1 MASSSEF
8 PAAGPA
14 GNPPVALS
22 HHTPGNQS
30 FTLLHDK
37 NMLAPASASSWCPTM
52 DLLALATTDG
62 QLSLSRLEWNK
73 QGGERENK
81 LWSTNP
87 DAPVTSLGWR
97 PDGKVL
103 VSGHADGTVVLH
115 HVEDG
120 ETLHVSKPHAR
131 AVTSLHWQIAPAS
144 DAARSAFAHQ
154 SAAARFTL
162 PPRRSGAEKGGGAA
176 AAAGGAKT
184 RGANA
189 FRSALV
195 DHFDPP
201 DRLTVL
207 VSGDARG
214 TIALAAFGV
223 VPLGSADLTTARGAG
238 IRENLRLARR
248 NARDREGRVAVAD
261 VAAEDDAKGKN
272 ASASHGVVVQHAT
285 ASPDLSRVLVGF
297 GITAPSRTNVGDDE
311 SATTSVASRNEI
323 VASYVAVAR
332 VPLLAARSRE
342 LRDIAAHAAAL
353 AAANDAVRERVAAAA
368 AAWRRARGGFAQ
380 AASLLARRAREEH
393 EAHASARR
401 LEARAN
407 PRDASS
413 AASSEPLGMVSL
425 EDRFMA
431 LLAVG
436 DVDLVLERFL
446 SHEFDAAAARRVA
459 KQIDAAATET
469 HRTLLRDVGPAA
481 ETASVR
487 VAELRA
493 YARWRERTASVGL
506 DETAMDAAVVA
517 AERVALAAAA
527 AARVATETATGFRA
541 FFALVLRAQRVLAG
555 KSPDGDEANAI
566 PTADPALC
574 RAFLERGLEA
584 DALGAQLE
592 SLEGDGNETA
602 GAEDEDED
610 EKKAP
615 RDGEKENRNGTV
627 GDGHAEARAGYA
639 ASRASFLASV
649 RGAAA
654 AAGFVRADEEK
665 HLPPLWR
672 AAAAFRGACASALEG
687 PATAVSASFAWR
699 RAFPVVAAGA
709 DAGGKAKAPRA
720 THGGFADWSAWD
732 APKEAEE
739 ATRDEGFEGFEDGS
753 VSSSSAFETVVF
765 HAGAASA
772 AGKHSVGLLALRDG
786 VPEKALAMELP
797 EGQEIVDAA
806 AYTKGRVL
814 ALCQPAGGANADPS
828 RGLGPASVVML
839 DPRSAA
845 REKKSA
851 FPAGAFGLAALAR
864 RDDGDD
870 FFDAAA
876 LEGEDAAALEH
887 ASAPPGCAP
896 ASSVA
901 SVSFGGGHGVV
912 DMADEDAAP
921 PRRRALPGLEATA
934 PLAVGPSKGLA
945 AVLVGSRRIALLD
958 LEEDECD
965 EDDSDE
971 DEEEH
976 E

>member
-1 MASSSEF
+1 MASSSKGAF

-14 GNPPVALS
+14 GNPPGAALS
-22 HHTPGNQS
+22 HHTQQTKQS

-131 AVTSLHWQIAPAS
+131 AVTSLHWQTAPAS

-162 PPRRSGAEKGGGAA
+162 PPRRSGAEKGAAAA
-176 AAAGGAKT
+176 AAAGAKT
-184 RGANA
+184 SG
-189 FRSALV
+189 FSHKSSALV

-214 TIALAAFGV
+214 TIALSAFGV
-223 VPLGSADLTTARGAG
+223 VPLGSADLTKTVARGVG
-238 IRENLRLARR
+238 VKEKSR
-248 NARDREGRVAVAD
+248 
-261 VAAEDDAKGKN
+261 
-272 ASASHGVVVQHAT
+272 GVVVQHAT

-297 GITAPSRTNVGDDE
+297 GVTERFRENGGDDDDIKK
-311 SATTSVASRNEI
+311 I
-323 VASYVAVAR
+323 VASYVAVTR

-368 AAWRRARGGFAQ
+368 AVWSRARGAFTK

-393 EAHASARR
+393 EAHAAARR
-401 LEARAN
+401 LEEQSGN
-407 PRDASS
+407 ASVHVG
-413 AASSEPLGMVSL
+413 LVSL

-459 KQIDAAATET
+459 KHIDAAATEV

-493 YARWRERTASVGL
+493 LARWRERTASAGL
-506 DETAMDAAVVA
+506 DETALDAAVA
-517 AERVALAAAA
+517 SAERVALAAAA
-527 AARVATETATGFRA
+527 AARVATETAAGFRA
-541 FFALVLRAQRVLAG
+541 FFALVFRAQRALAG

-566 PTADPALC
+566 PNADPALC

-592 SLEGDGNETA
+592 AASDGEA
-602 GAEDEDED
+602 GLGKDESTKENVTSDLR
-610 EKKAP
+610 A
-615 RDGEKENRNGTV
+615 RDGDA
-627 GDGHAEARAGYA
+627 GDERAGYA
-639 ASRASFLASV
+639 ASHASFMASV

-654 AAGFVRADEEK
+654 AAGFAHADDEEK

-672 AAAAFRGACASALEG
+672 AAAAFRGACVAALEG
-687 PATAVSASFAWR
+687 PASAVSASFAWR
-699 RAFPVVAAGA
+699 RAFAVVAAGA
-709 DAGGKAKAPRA
+709 DAGGAAKAPRA

-732 APKEAEE
+732 AKEGEE
-739 ATRDEGFEGFEDGS
+739 TRHDEDEAFRDDGS
-753 VSSSSAFETVVF
+753 FSSAFETVVF

-772 AGKHSVGLLALRDG
+772 DGRHSVGLLALRDG

-806 AYTKGRVL
+806 AYTNGRVL
-814 ALCQPAGGANADPS
+814 ALCQPAGGAEADPS

-839 DPRSAA
+839 DPREATRGDESSSAG
-845 REKKSA
+845 
-851 FPAGAFGLAALAR
+851 GAFGFVALAT
-864 RDDGDD
+864 RDDDADD
-870 FFDAAA
+870 DDDAT
-876 LEGEDAAALEH
+876 LEP

-896 ASSVA
+896 SSSVA
-901 SVSFGGGHGVV
+901 SVSFGGSASGPEPPRDDVV
-912 DMADEDAAP
+912 DMAEEELLSR
-921 PRRRALPGLEATA
+921 PRRRTLPGLQATA

-945 AVLVGSRRIALLD
+945 AVLVGSRRITLLD

-971 DEEEH
+971 DEEDDE
-976 E
+976 

>member
-1 MASSSEF
+1 M
-8 PAAGPA
+8 
-14 GNPPVALS
+14 ALS
-22 HHTPGNQS
+22 HHTPGKQS

-184 RGANA
+184 RGSNA

-238 IRENLRLARR
+238 IRENLLARR

-506 DETAMDAAVVA
+506 DETAMDAAVVS

-566 PTADPALC
+566 PAVDPALC

-592 SLEGDGNETA
+592 SLEGDGNETG
-602 GAEDEDED
+602 GAEDEDEDED

-649 RGAAA
+649 RGAVA

-699 RAFPVVAAGA
+699 RAFAVVAAGA

-732 APKEAEE
+732 APKNKQEE
-739 ATRDEGFEGFEDGS
+739 PTRDEEEGFEDGS
-753 VSSSSAFETVVF
+753 VSSAFETVVF

-845 REKKSA
+845 RESA

-870 FFDAAA
+870 DAAA
-876 LEGEDAAALEH
+876 LEGATLEH

-901 SVSFGGGHGVV
+901 SVSFGTGASDGVV

>member
-1 MASSSEF
+1 M
-8 PAAGPA
+8 
-14 GNPPVALS
+14 
-22 HHTPGNQS
+22 
-30 FTLLHDK
+30 
-37 NMLAPASASSWCPTM
+37 
-52 DLLALATTDG
+52 
-62 QLSLSRLEWNK
+62 
-73 QGGERENK
+73 
-81 LWSTNP
+81 
-87 DAPVTSLGWR
+87 
-97 PDGKVL
+97 
-103 VSGHADGTVVLH
+103 
-115 HVEDG
+115 
-120 ETLHVSKPHAR
+120 
-131 AVTSLHWQIAPAS
+131 
-144 DAARSAFAHQ
+144 
-154 SAAARFTL
+154 
-162 PPRRSGAEKGGGAA
+162 
-176 AAAGGAKT
+176 
-184 RGANA
+184 
-189 FRSALV
+189 
-195 DHFDPP
+195 
-201 DRLTVL
+201 
-207 VSGDARG
+207 
-214 TIALAAFGV
+214 
-223 VPLGSADLTTARGAG
+223 
-238 IRENLRLARR
+238 
-248 NARDREGRVAVAD
+248 
-261 VAAEDDAKGKN
+261 
-272 ASASHGVVVQHAT
+272 
-285 ASPDLSRVLVGF
+285 
-297 GITAPSRTNVGDDE
+297 
-311 SATTSVASRNEI
+311 
-323 VASYVAVAR
+323 
-332 VPLLAARSRE
+332 
-342 LRDIAAHAAAL
+342 
-353 AAANDAVRERVAAAA
+353 
-368 AAWRRARGGFAQ
+368 
-380 AASLLARRAREEH
+380 
-393 EAHASARR
+393 
-401 LEARAN
+401 
-407 PRDASS
+407 
-413 AASSEPLGMVSL
+413 
-425 EDRFMA
+425 
-431 LLAVG
+431 
-436 DVDLVLERFL
+436 
-446 SHEFDAAAARRVA
+446 
-459 KQIDAAATET
+459 
-469 HRTLLRDVGPAA
+469 
-481 ETASVR
+481 
-487 VAELRA
+487 
-493 YARWRERTASVGL
+493 
-506 DETAMDAAVVA
+506 
-517 AERVALAAAA
+517 
-527 AARVATETATGFRA
+527 
-541 FFALVLRAQRVLAG
+541 AG

-566 PTADPALC
+566 PAVDPALC

-592 SLEGDGNETA
+592 SLEGDGNETG
-602 GAEDEDED
+602 GAEDEDEDED

-649 RGAAA
+649 RGAVA

-699 RAFPVVAAGA
+699 RAFAVVAAGA

-732 APKEAEE
+732 APKNKQEE
-739 ATRDEGFEGFEDGS
+739 PTRDEEEGFEDGS
-753 VSSSSAFETVVF
+753 VSSAFETVVF

-828 RGLGPASVVML
+828 RGLGPASVVVL

-845 REKKSA
+845 RESA

-870 FFDAAA
+870 DAAA
-876 LEGEDAAALEH
+876 LEGATLEH

-901 SVSFGGGHGVV
+901 SVSFGTGASDGVV

>member
-1 MASSSEF
+1 
-8 PAAGPA
+8 
-14 GNPPVALS
+14 
-22 HHTPGNQS
+22 
-30 FTLLHDK
+30 
-37 NMLAPASASSWCPTM
+37 M

-162 PPRRSGAEKGGGAA
+162 PPRRSKGGGGEAR
-176 AAAGGAKT
+176 AGSSSGSPSC
-184 RGANA
+184 A
-189 FRSALV
+189 FRKSALV

-207 VSGDARG
+207 VSGDASG
-214 TIALAAFGV
+214 VVSLSAFGV
-223 VPLGSADLTTARGAG
+223 VPLGSADLTVARGAG
-238 IRENLRLARR
+238 IREDLLARG
-248 NARDREGRVAVAD
+248 ARGKDGASDGARKDPPSRV
-261 VAAEDDAKGKN
+261 
-272 ASASHGVVVQHAT
+272 GVVVQHAT

-297 GITAPSRTNVGDDE
+297 GVTERDD
-311 SATTSVASRNEI
+311 ASSLSSQKKENRGERI
-323 VASYVAVAR
+323 VASYVAAAR

-353 AAANDAVRERVAAAA
+353 AAANDAVREGVAAAA
-368 AAWRRARGGFAQ
+368 AAWHRARRGFSQ
-380 AASLLARRAREEH
+380 AVSLLARRAREEH
-393 EAHASARR
+393 EAHAATRR
-401 LEARAN
+401 LEARENAAN
-407 PRDASS
+407 ASS
-413 AASSEPLGMVSL
+413 AEGSSAEGGWVSL
-425 EDRFMA
+425 EDRFAA

-459 KQIDAAATET
+459 KQIDAAATEA

-481 ETASVR
+481 ETAGAR

-493 YARWRERTASVGL
+493 YARWRERAAGAGL
-506 DETAMDAAVVA
+506 NERALDAAVA
-517 AERVALAAAA
+517 SAERVALAAAA
-527 AARVATETATGFRA
+527 AARAATETASQFRA
-541 FFALVLRAQRVLAG
+541 FFALVLRAQRALAG
-555 KSPDGDEANAI
+555 KNPDGDETRAI
-566 PTADPALC
+566 PRADPALC
-574 RAFLERGLEA
+574 RAFLARGFEA

-592 SLEGDGNETA
+592 AAAGDGAAAAADDVTK
-602 GAEDEDED
+602 EDEDVYISD
-610 EKKAP
+610 
-615 RDGEKENRNGTV
+615 KENRTRAARRTHPENRTLDADG
-627 GDGHAEARAGYA
+627 GHADDERAGYA
-639 ASRASFLASV
+639 TSRASFLASV

-654 AAGFVRADEEK
+654 AAGFARAGEEEK

-687 PATAVSASFAWR
+687 PAAAVSASFAWR
-699 RAFPVVAAGA
+699 RAFAVVAAGA
-709 DAGGKAKAPRA
+709 DAGGAAMAPRA
-720 THGGFADWSAWD
+720 THGGFADWSVLD
-732 APKEAEE
+732 A
-739 ATRDEGFEGFEDGS
+739 REGEDDDGERSEDGERRA
-753 VSSSSAFETVVF
+753 SSAFETVVF
-765 HAGAASA
+765 HAGAASV
-772 AGKHSVGLLALRDG
+772 AGRHSVGLLALRDG
-786 VPEKALAMELP
+786 VPEKALAIELP

-814 ALCQPAGGANADPS
+814 ALCQPAGGARADPS
-828 RGLGPASVVML
+828 RGLGAASVVML
-839 DPRSAA
+839 DPREATRGGASAA
-845 REKKSA
+845 
-851 FPAGAFGLAALAR
+851 AGAFGFVALAR
-864 RDDGDD
+864 RDDRDD
-870 FFDAAA
+870 DVDAREGAT
-876 LEGEDAAALEH
+876 LEP

-901 SVSFGGGHGVV
+901 SAAFGGSASGTERDDDAMDATH
-912 DMADEDAAP
+912 EDAAP
-921 PRRRALPGLEATA
+921 PRRRMLPGLEATA

-965 EDDSDE
+965 EDDGDD
-971 DEEEH
+971 DEEDDE
-976 E
+976 

>member
-22 HHTPGNQS
+22 HHTPGKQS

-162 PPRRSGAEKGGGAA
+162 PPRRSGAEKGGAAA

-238 IRENLRLARR
+238 IRENLLARS
-248 NARDREGRVAVAD
+248 D
-261 VAAEDDAKGKN
+261 AAEDDAKGKN
-272 ASASHGVVVQHAT
+272 ASKRARGVVVQHAT

-311 SATTSVASRNEI
+311 SATTSETKSRNEI
-323 VASYVAVAR
+323 VASYVATAR

-368 AAWRRARGGFAQ
+368 VAWRRARGGFAQ
-380 AASLLARRAREEH
+380 AVSLLARRAREEH

-493 YARWRERTASVGL
+493 YARWRERTANVGL
-506 DETAMDAAVVA
+506 DETAMDAAVVS

-566 PTADPALC
+566 PAADPALC

-592 SLEGDGNETA
+592 SLEGDGNETG

-610 EKKAP
+610 FSLKKKAP
-615 RDGEKENRNGTV
+615 RHSEKENRNETV

-687 PATAVSASFAWR
+687 PATAIAASFAWR
-699 RAFPVVAAGA
+699 RAFAVVAAGA
-709 DAGGKAKAPRA
+709 DAGGKAKAPQA

-732 APKEAEE
+732 VKEQEE
-739 ATRDEGFEGFEDGS
+739 VTRDEEEA
-753 VSSSSAFETVVF
+753 VESSAFETVVF

-772 AGKHSVGLLALRDG
+772 AGRHSVGLLALRDG

-845 REKKSA
+845 REGA
-851 FPAGAFGLAALAR
+851 FPAGAFGLVALAR
-864 RDDGDD
+864 KDDGDD
-870 FFDAAA
+870 DADA
-876 LEGEDAAALEH
+876 LEGATLEH
-887 ASAPPGCAP
+887 ASGPPGCAP

-901 SVSFGGGHGVV
+901 SVSFGTGSSDGVV

-965 EDDSDE
+965 EDDSDDE

>member
-1 MASSSEF
+1 M
-8 PAAGPA
+8 
-14 GNPPVALS
+14 ALS
-22 HHTPGNQS
+22 HHTPGKQS

-144 DAARSAFAHQ
+144 DAARSSFAHQ

-184 RGANA
+184 RGSNA

-238 IRENLRLARR
+238 IRENLLARS
-248 NARDREGRVAVAD
+248 D
-261 VAAEDDAKGKN
+261 AAENDAKGKN
-272 ASASHGVVVQHAT
+272 ASKRARGVVVQHAT

-311 SATTSVASRNEI
+311 SATTSETKSSRNEI

-380 AASLLARRAREEH
+380 AVSLLARRAREEH

-506 DETAMDAAVVA
+506 DETAMDAAVVS

-566 PTADPALC
+566 PAVDPALC

-592 SLEGDGNETA
+592 SLGGDGNETG

-699 RAFPVVAAGA
+699 RAFAVVAAGA

-732 APKEAEE
+732 APVKNKQEQED
-739 ATRDEGFEGFEDGS
+739 ATRDEGFEGFEDGLNS
-753 VSSSSAFETVVF
+753 VSSAFETVVF

-845 REKKSA
+845 RESA
-851 FPAGAFGLAALAR
+851 FPAGKSAFGLAALAR

-870 FFDAAA
+870 DAAA
-876 LEGEDAAALEH
+876 LEGATLEH

-901 SVSFGGGHGVV
+901 SVSFGTGSSDGVV

-934 PLAVGPSKGLA
+934 PLAVGRSKGLA

-965 EDDSDE
+965 EDDSDDE

>member
-1 MASSSEF
+1 
-8 PAAGPA
+8 
-14 GNPPVALS
+14 
-22 HHTPGNQS
+22 
-30 FTLLHDK
+30 
-37 NMLAPASASSWCPTM
+37 MLAPASASSWCPTM

-162 PPRRSGAEKGGGAA
+162 PPRRSKGGGGEAR
-176 AAAGGAKT
+176 AGSSSGSPSC
-184 RGANA
+184 A
-189 FRSALV
+189 FRKSALV

-207 VSGDARG
+207 VSGDASG
-214 TIALAAFGV
+214 VVSLSAFGV
-223 VPLGSADLTTARGAG
+223 VPLGSADLTVARGAG
-238 IRENLRLARR
+238 IREDLLARG
-248 NARDREGRVAVAD
+248 ARGKDGASDGARKDPPSRV
-261 VAAEDDAKGKN
+261 
-272 ASASHGVVVQHAT
+272 GVVVQHAT

-297 GITAPSRTNVGDDE
+297 GVTERDD
-311 SATTSVASRNEI
+311 ASSLSSQKKENRGERI
-323 VASYVAVAR
+323 VASYVAAAR

-353 AAANDAVRERVAAAA
+353 AAANDAVREGVAAAA
-368 AAWRRARGGFAQ
+368 AAWRRARRGFSQ
-380 AASLLARRAREEH
+380 AVSLLARRAREEH
-393 EAHASARR
+393 EAHAATRR
-401 LEARAN
+401 LEARENAAN
-407 PRDASS
+407 ASS
-413 AASSEPLGMVSL
+413 AEGSSAEGGWVSL
-425 EDRFMA
+425 EDRFAA

-459 KQIDAAATET
+459 KQIDAAATEA

-481 ETASVR
+481 ETAGAR

-493 YARWRERTASVGL
+493 YARWRERAAGAGL
-506 DETAMDAAVVA
+506 NERALDAAVA
-517 AERVALAAAA
+517 SAERVALAAAA
-527 AARVATETATGFRA
+527 AARAATETASQFRA
-541 FFALVLRAQRVLAG
+541 FFALVLRAQRALAG
-555 KSPDGDEANAI
+555 KNPDGDETRAI
-566 PTADPALC
+566 PRADPALC
-574 RAFLERGLEA
+574 RAFLARGFEA

-592 SLEGDGNETA
+592 AAADDGTK
-602 GAEDEDED
+602 EDEDVYISD
-610 EKKAP
+610 
-615 RDGEKENRNGTV
+615 KENRTRAARRTHPENRTPDADG
-627 GDGHAEARAGYA
+627 GHADDERAGYA
-639 ASRASFLASV
+639 SSRASFLASV

-654 AAGFVRADEEK
+654 AAGFARADEEEK

-687 PATAVSASFAWR
+687 PAAAVSASFAWR
-699 RAFPVVAAGA
+699 RAFAVVAAGA
-709 DAGGKAKAPRA
+709 DAGGAAMAPRA
-720 THGGFADWSAWD
+720 THGGFADWSVLD
-732 APKEAEE
+732 A
-739 ATRDEGFEGFEDGS
+739 REGEDDDGERSEDGERRA
-753 VSSSSAFETVVF
+753 SSAFETVVF
-765 HAGAASA
+765 HAGAASV
-772 AGKHSVGLLALRDG
+772 AGRHSVGLLALRDG
-786 VPEKALAMELP
+786 VPEKALAIELP

-814 ALCQPAGGANADPS
+814 ALCQPAGGARADPS
-828 RGLGPASVVML
+828 RGLGAASVVML
-839 DPRSAA
+839 DPREATRGGASAA
-845 REKKSA
+845 
-851 FPAGAFGLAALAR
+851 AGAFGFVALAR
-864 RDDGDD
+864 RDDRDD
-870 FFDAAA
+870 DVDAREGAT
-876 LEGEDAAALEH
+876 LEP

-896 ASSVA
+896 ASSIA
-901 SVSFGGGHGVV
+901 SAAFGGSASGTERDDDAMDATHGDV
-912 DMADEDAAP
+912 AP
-921 PRRRALPGLEATA
+921 PRRRMLPGLEATA

-965 EDDSDE
+965 EDDGDD
-971 DEEEH
+971 DEEDDE
-976 E
+976 

>member
-1 MASSSEF
+1 
-8 PAAGPA
+8 
-14 GNPPVALS
+14 
-22 HHTPGNQS
+22 
-30 FTLLHDK
+30 
-37 NMLAPASASSWCPTM
+37 
-52 DLLALATTDG
+52 
-62 QLSLSRLEWNK
+62 
-73 QGGERENK
+73 
-81 LWSTNP
+81 
-87 DAPVTSLGWR
+87 
-97 PDGKVL
+97 
-103 VSGHADGTVVLH
+103 
-115 HVEDG
+115 
-120 ETLHVSKPHAR
+120 
-131 AVTSLHWQIAPAS
+131 
-144 DAARSAFAHQ
+144 
-154 SAAARFTL
+154 
-162 PPRRSGAEKGGGAA
+162 
-176 AAAGGAKT
+176 
-184 RGANA
+184 
-189 FRSALV
+189 
-195 DHFDPP
+195 
-201 DRLTVL
+201 
-207 VSGDARG
+207 
-214 TIALAAFGV
+214 
-223 VPLGSADLTTARGAG
+223 
-238 IRENLRLARR
+238 
-248 NARDREGRVAVAD
+248 
-261 VAAEDDAKGKN
+261 
-272 ASASHGVVVQHAT
+272 
-285 ASPDLSRVLVGF
+285 
-297 GITAPSRTNVGDDE
+297 
-311 SATTSVASRNEI
+311 
-323 VASYVAVAR
+323 
-332 VPLLAARSRE
+332 
-342 LRDIAAHAAAL
+342 
-353 AAANDAVRERVAAAA
+353 
-368 AAWRRARGGFAQ
+368 
-380 AASLLARRAREEH
+380 
-393 EAHASARR
+393 
-401 LEARAN
+401 
-407 PRDASS
+407 
-413 AASSEPLGMVSL
+413 
-425 EDRFMA
+425 MA

-493 YARWRERTASVGL
+493 YARWRERTANVGL
-506 DETAMDAAVVA
+506 DEAAMDAAVVS

-566 PTADPALC
+566 PAADPALC

-592 SLEGDGNETA
+592 SLGGDGNETG

-615 RDGEKENRNGTV
+615 RDGEKENRNETV

-687 PATAVSASFAWR
+687 PATAIAASFAWR
-699 RAFPVVAAGA
+699 RAFAVVAAGA

-732 APKEAEE
+732 AKEAED
-739 ATRDEGFEGFEDGS
+739 ATRDEEEGFEDGS
-753 VSSSSAFETVVF
+753 VSSFAFETVVF

-772 AGKHSVGLLALRDG
+772 AGRHSVGLLALRDG

-814 ALCQPAGGANADPS
+814 ALCQPAGGARADPS
-828 RGLGPASVVML
+828 RGLGAASVVML
-839 DPRSAA
+839 DPREATRGGASAA
-845 REKKSA
+845 
-851 FPAGAFGLAALAR
+851 AGAFGFVALAR
-864 RDDGDD
+864 RDDRDD
-870 FFDAAA
+870 DVDAREGAT
-876 LEGEDAAALEH
+876 LEP

-901 SVSFGGGHGVV
+901 SAAFGGSASGTERDDDAMDATH
-912 DMADEDAAP
+912 EDAAP
-921 PRRRALPGLEATA
+921 PRRRMLPGLEATA

-965 EDDSDE
+965 EDDGDD
-971 DEEEH
+971 DEEDDE
-976 E
+976 

>member
-1 MASSSEF
+1 
-8 PAAGPA
+8 
-14 GNPPVALS
+14 
-22 HHTPGNQS
+22 
-30 FTLLHDK
+30 
-37 NMLAPASASSWCPTM
+37 MLAPASASSWCPTM

-162 PPRRSGAEKGGGAA
+162 PPRRSKGGGGEAR
-176 AAAGGAKT
+176 AGSSSGSPSC
-184 RGANA
+184 A
-189 FRSALV
+189 FRKSALV

-207 VSGDARG
+207 VSGDASG
-214 TIALAAFGV
+214 VVSLSAFGV
-223 VPLGSADLTTARGAG
+223 VPLGSADLTVARGAG
-238 IRENLRLARR
+238 IREDLLARG
-248 NARDREGRVAVAD
+248 ARGKDGASDGARKDPPSRV
-261 VAAEDDAKGKN
+261 
-272 ASASHGVVVQHAT
+272 GVVVQHAT

-297 GITAPSRTNVGDDE
+297 GVTERDD
-311 SATTSVASRNEI
+311 ASSLSSQKKENRGERI
-323 VASYVAVAR
+323 VASYVAAAR

-353 AAANDAVRERVAAAA
+353 AAANDAVREGVAAAA
-368 AAWRRARGGFAQ
+368 AAWHRARRGFSQ
-380 AASLLARRAREEH
+380 AVSLLARRAREEH
-393 EAHASARR
+393 EAHAATRR
-401 LEARAN
+401 LEARENAAN
-407 PRDASS
+407 ASS
-413 AASSEPLGMVSL
+413 AEGSSAEGGWVSL
-425 EDRFMA
+425 EDRFAA

-459 KQIDAAATET
+459 KQIDAAATEA

-481 ETASVR
+481 ETAGAR

-493 YARWRERTASVGL
+493 YARWRERAAGAGL
-506 DETAMDAAVVA
+506 NERALDAAVA
-517 AERVALAAAA
+517 SAERVALAAAA
-527 AARVATETATGFRA
+527 AARAATETASQFRA
-541 FFALVLRAQRVLAG
+541 FFALVLRAQRALAG
-555 KSPDGDEANAI
+555 KNPDGDETRAI
-566 PTADPALC
+566 PRADPALC
-574 RAFLERGLEA
+574 RAFLARGFEA

-592 SLEGDGNETA
+592 AAADDGTK
-602 GAEDEDED
+602 EDEDVYISD
-610 EKKAP
+610 
-615 RDGEKENRNGTV
+615 KENRTRAARRTHPENRTPDADG
-627 GDGHAEARAGYA
+627 GHADDERAGYA
-639 ASRASFLASV
+639 SSRASFLASV

-654 AAGFVRADEEK
+654 AAGFARADEEEK

-687 PATAVSASFAWR
+687 PAAAVSASFAWR
-699 RAFPVVAAGA
+699 RAFAVVAAGA
-709 DAGGKAKAPRA
+709 DAGGAAMAPRA
-720 THGGFADWSAWD
+720 THGGFADWSVLD
-732 APKEAEE
+732 AQ
-739 ATRDEGFEGFEDGS
+739 EGEDDDGERSEDGERRA
-753 VSSSSAFETVVF
+753 SSAFETVVF

-772 AGKHSVGLLALRDG
+772 AGRHSVGLLALRDG
-786 VPEKALAMELP
+786 VPEKALAIELP

-814 ALCQPAGGANADPS
+814 ALCQPAGGARADPS
-828 RGLGPASVVML
+828 RGLGAASVVML
-839 DPRSAA
+839 DPREATRGGASAA
-845 REKKSA
+845 
-851 FPAGAFGLAALAR
+851 AGAFGFVALAR
-864 RDDGDD
+864 RDDRDD
-870 FFDAAA
+870 DVDAREGAT
-876 LEGEDAAALEH
+876 LEP

-896 ASSVA
+896 ASSIA
-901 SVSFGGGHGVV
+901 SAAFGGSASGTERDDDAMDATHGDV
-912 DMADEDAAP
+912 AP
-921 PRRRALPGLEATA
+921 PRRRMLPGLEATA

-965 EDDSDE
+965 EDDGDD
-971 DEEEH
+971 DEEDDE
-976 E
+976 

>member
-1 MASSSEF
+1 MASSSKGAF

-14 GNPPVALS
+14 GNPPGAALS
-22 HHTPGNQS
+22 HHTQQTKQS

-131 AVTSLHWQIAPAS
+131 AVTSLHWQTAPAS

-162 PPRRSGAEKGGGAA
+162 PPRRSGAEKGAAAA
-176 AAAGGAKT
+176 AAAGAKT
-184 RGANA
+184 SG
-189 FRSALV
+189 FSHKSSALV

-214 TIALAAFGV
+214 TIALSAFGV
-223 VPLGSADLTTARGAG
+223 VPLGSADLIKTVARGVG
-238 IRENLRLARR
+238 VNEKSR
-248 NARDREGRVAVAD
+248 
-261 VAAEDDAKGKN
+261 
-272 ASASHGVVVQHAT
+272 GVVVQHAT

-297 GITAPSRTNVGDDE
+297 GVTERFRENGGDDDDIKK
-311 SATTSVASRNEI
+311 I
-323 VASYVAVAR
+323 VASYVAVTR

-368 AAWRRARGGFAQ
+368 AVWSRARGAFTK

-393 EAHASARR
+393 EAHAAARR
-401 LEARAN
+401 LEEQSGN
-407 PRDASS
+407 ASVHVG
-413 AASSEPLGMVSL
+413 LVSL

-459 KQIDAAATET
+459 KHIDAAATEV

-493 YARWRERTASVGL
+493 LARWRERTASAGL
-506 DETAMDAAVVA
+506 DETALDAAVA
-517 AERVALAAAA
+517 SAERVALAAAA
-527 AARVATETATGFRA
+527 AARVATETAAGFRA
-541 FFALVLRAQRVLAG
+541 FFALVFRAQRALAG

-566 PTADPALC
+566 PNADPALC

-592 SLEGDGNETA
+592 AASDGEA
-602 GAEDEDED
+602 GLGKDESTKENVTSDLR
-610 EKKAP
+610 A
-615 RDGEKENRNGTV
+615 RDGDA
-627 GDGHAEARAGYA
+627 GDERAGYA
-639 ASRASFLASV
+639 ASRASFMASV

-654 AAGFVRADEEK
+654 AAGFAHADDEEK

-672 AAAAFRGACASALEG
+672 AAAAFRGACVAALEG
-687 PATAVSASFAWR
+687 PASAVSASFAWR
-699 RAFPVVAAGA
+699 RAFAVVAAGA
-709 DAGGKAKAPRA
+709 DAGGAAKAPRA

-732 APKEAEE
+732 AKEGEE
-739 ATRDEGFEGFEDGS
+739 TRHDEDEAFRDDGS
-753 VSSSSAFETVVF
+753 FSSAFETVVF

-772 AGKHSVGLLALRDG
+772 DGRHSVGLLALRDG

-806 AYTKGRVL
+806 AYTNGRVL
-814 ALCQPAGGANADPS
+814 ALCQPAGGADADPS

-839 DPRSAA
+839 DPREATRGDES
-845 REKKSA
+845 SS
-851 FPAGAFGLAALAR
+851 AGAFGFVALAT
-864 RDDGDD
+864 RDDDD
-870 FFDAAA
+870 DDDDDAT
-876 LEGEDAAALEH
+876 LEP

-896 ASSVA
+896 SSSVA
-901 SVSFGGGHGVV
+901 SVSFGGSASGPEPPRDDVV
-912 DMADEDAAP
+912 DMAEEELLSR
-921 PRRRALPGLEATA
+921 PRRRTLPGLQATA

-945 AVLVGSRRIALLD
+945 AVLVGSRRITLLD

-971 DEEEH
+971 DEEDDE
-976 E
+976 

>member
-1 MASSSEF
+1 MASSSKGAF
-8 PAAGPA
+8 PAAGQA
-14 GNPPVALS
+14 GNPPGAALS
-22 HHTPGNQS
+22 HHTQQTKQS

-131 AVTSLHWQIAPAS
+131 AVTSLHWQTAPAS

-162 PPRRSGAEKGGGAA
+162 PPRRSGAEKGAA
-176 AAAGGAKT
+176 AAAAATAKKSGT
-184 RGANA
+184 SKS
-189 FRSALV
+189 SALV

-214 TIALAAFGV
+214 TIALSAFGV
-223 VPLGSADLTTARGAG
+223 VPLGSADLTVARGVG
-238 IRENLRLARR
+238 IKENQAR
-248 NARDREGRVAVAD
+248 
-261 VAAEDDAKGKN
+261 
-272 ASASHGVVVQHAT
+272 ASSRGVVVQHAT

-297 GITAPSRTNVGDDE
+297 GVTESRSVKKNVDGGDDD
-311 SATTSVASRNEI
+311 AI

-368 AAWRRARGGFAQ
+368 ATWSRARGAFAK

-393 EAHASARR
+393 KAHAAARR
-401 LEARAN
+401 LEEQSGN
-407 PRDASS
+407 ASVG
-413 AASSEPLGMVSL
+413 LVSL

-459 KQIDAAATET
+459 KQIDAAATEV

-493 YARWRERTASVGL
+493 LARWRERTASAGL
-506 DETAMDAAVVA
+506 DETALDAAVA
-517 AERVALAAAA
+517 SAERVALAAAA
-527 AARVATETATGFRA
+527 AARVATETAAGFRA
-541 FFALVLRAQRVLAG
+541 FFALVFRAQRALAG

-566 PTADPALC
+566 PAADPALC

-592 SLEGDGNETA
+592 AAS
-602 GAEDEDED
+602 
-610 EKKAP
+610 
-615 RDGEKENRNGTV
+615 DGEAGGSAENKHEKDEATKENRSGFRARG
-627 GDGHAEARAGYA
+627 GDAQDERAGYA
-639 ASRASFLASV
+639 ASRASFMASV

-654 AAGFVRADEEK
+654 AAGFAHADDEEK

-672 AAAAFRGACASALEG
+672 AAAAFRGACVSALEG
-687 PATAVSASFAWR
+687 PASAVSASFAWR
-699 RAFPVVAAGA
+699 RAFAVVAAGA
-709 DAGGKAKAPRA
+709 DAAGAAKAPRA
-720 THGGFADWSAWD
+720 THGGFANWSAWD
-732 APKEAEE
+732 AREGEE
-739 ATRDEGFEGFEDGS
+739 TRHDEDEEFQDGS
-753 VSSSSAFETVVF
+753 FSSAFETVVF

-772 AGKHSVGLLALRDG
+772 DGRHSVGLLALRDG

-806 AYTKGRVL
+806 AYTNGRVL
-814 ALCQPAGGANADPS
+814 ALCQPAGGADADPS

-839 DPRSAA
+839 DPREATRGDKSSSA
-845 REKKSA
+845 
-851 FPAGAFGLAALAR
+851 AGAFGFVALAR
-864 RDDGDD
+864 RDDADD
-870 FFDAAA
+870 ADD
-876 LEGEDAAALEH
+876 EDATLEP

-896 ASSVA
+896 SSSVA
-901 SVSFGGGHGVV
+901 SVSFGGSTSGPERDDVV
-912 DMADEDAAP
+912 DMAEEDASR
-921 PRRRALPGLEATA
+921 PRRRTLPGLQATA

-945 AVLVGSRRIALLD
+945 AVLVGSRRITLLD

-971 DEEEH
+971 DEEDDE
-976 E
+976 

>member
-1 MASSSEF
+1 
-8 PAAGPA
+8 
-14 GNPPVALS
+14 
-22 HHTPGNQS
+22 
-30 FTLLHDK
+30 
-37 NMLAPASASSWCPTM
+37 M

-162 PPRRSGAEKGGGAA
+162 PPRRSKGGGGEAR
-176 AAAGGAKT
+176 AGSSSGSPSC
-184 RGANA
+184 A
-189 FRSALV
+189 FRKSALV

-207 VSGDARG
+207 VSGDASG
-214 TIALAAFGV
+214 VVSLSAFGV
-223 VPLGSADLTTARGAG
+223 VPLGSADLTVARGAG
-238 IRENLRLARR
+238 IREDLLARG
-248 NARDREGRVAVAD
+248 ARGKDGASDGARKDPPSRV
-261 VAAEDDAKGKN
+261 
-272 ASASHGVVVQHAT
+272 GVVVQHAT

-297 GITAPSRTNVGDDE
+297 GVTERDD
-311 SATTSVASRNEI
+311 ASSLSSQKKENRGERI
-323 VASYVAVAR
+323 VASYVAAAR

-353 AAANDAVRERVAAAA
+353 AAANDAVREGVAAAA
-368 AAWRRARGGFAQ
+368 AAWRRARRGFSQ
-380 AASLLARRAREEH
+380 AVSLLARRAREEH
-393 EAHASARR
+393 EAHAATRR
-401 LEARAN
+401 LEARENAAN
-407 PRDASS
+407 ASS
-413 AASSEPLGMVSL
+413 AEGSSAEGGWVSL
-425 EDRFMA
+425 EDRFAA

-459 KQIDAAATET
+459 KQIDAAATEA

-481 ETASVR
+481 ETAGAR

-493 YARWRERTASVGL
+493 YARWRERAAGAGL
-506 DETAMDAAVVA
+506 NERALDAAVA
-517 AERVALAAAA
+517 SAERVALAAAA
-527 AARVATETATGFRA
+527 AARAATETASQFRA
-541 FFALVLRAQRVLAG
+541 FFALVLRAQRALAG
-555 KSPDGDEANAI
+555 KNPDGDETRAI
-566 PTADPALC
+566 PRADPALC
-574 RAFLERGLEA
+574 RAFLARGFEA

-592 SLEGDGNETA
+592 AAADDGTK
-602 GAEDEDED
+602 EDEDVYISD
-610 EKKAP
+610 
-615 RDGEKENRNGTV
+615 KENRTRAARRTHPENRTPDADG
-627 GDGHAEARAGYA
+627 GHADDERAGYA
-639 ASRASFLASV
+639 SSRASFLASV

-654 AAGFVRADEEK
+654 AAGFARADEEEK

-687 PATAVSASFAWR
+687 PAAAVSASFAWR
-699 RAFPVVAAGA
+699 RAFAVVAAGA
-709 DAGGKAKAPRA
+709 DAGGAAMAPRA
-720 THGGFADWSAWD
+720 THGGFADWSVLD
-732 APKEAEE
+732 AQ
-739 ATRDEGFEGFEDGS
+739 EGEDDDGERSEDGERRA
-753 VSSSSAFETVVF
+753 SSAFETVVF
-765 HAGAASA
+765 HAGAASV
-772 AGKHSVGLLALRDG
+772 AGRHSVGLLALRDG
-786 VPEKALAMELP
+786 VPEKALAIELP

-814 ALCQPAGGANADPS
+814 ALCQPAGGARADPS
-828 RGLGPASVVML
+828 RGLGAASVVML
-839 DPRSAA
+839 DPREATRGGASAA
-845 REKKSA
+845 
-851 FPAGAFGLAALAR
+851 AGAFGFVALAR
-864 RDDGDD
+864 RDDRDD
-870 FFDAAA
+870 DVDAREGAT
-876 LEGEDAAALEH
+876 LEP

-896 ASSVA
+896 ASSIA
-901 SVSFGGGHGVV
+901 SAAFGGSASGTERDDDAMDATH
-912 DMADEDAAP
+912 EDAAP
-921 PRRRALPGLEATA
+921 PRRRMLPGLEATA

-965 EDDSDE
+965 EDDGDD
-971 DEEEH
+971 DEEDDE
-976 E
+976 

>member
-1 MASSSEF
+1 MASSSKGAF

-14 GNPPVALS
+14 GNPPGAALS
-22 HHTPGNQS
+22 HHTQQTKQS

-131 AVTSLHWQIAPAS
+131 AVTSLHWQTAPAS

-162 PPRRSGAEKGGGAA
+162 PPRRSGAEKGAAAA
-176 AAAGGAKT
+176 AAAGAKT
-184 RGANA
+184 SG
-189 FRSALV
+189 FSHKSSALV

-214 TIALAAFGV
+214 TIALSAFGV
-223 VPLGSADLTTARGAG
+223 VPLGSADLTKTVARGVG
-238 IRENLRLARR
+238 MREKSR
-248 NARDREGRVAVAD
+248 
-261 VAAEDDAKGKN
+261 
-272 ASASHGVVVQHAT
+272 GVVVQHAT

-297 GITAPSRTNVGDDE
+297 GVTERFRENGGDDDDIKK
-311 SATTSVASRNEI
+311 I
-323 VASYVAVAR
+323 VASYVAVTR

-368 AAWRRARGGFAQ
+368 AVWSRARGAFTK

-393 EAHASARR
+393 EAHAAARR
-401 LEARAN
+401 LEEQSGN
-407 PRDASS
+407 ASVHVG
-413 AASSEPLGMVSL
+413 LVSL

-459 KQIDAAATET
+459 KHIDAAATEV

-493 YARWRERTASVGL
+493 LARWRERTASAGL
-506 DETAMDAAVVA
+506 DETALDAAVA
-517 AERVALAAAA
+517 SAERVALAAAA
-527 AARVATETATGFRA
+527 AARVATETAAGFRA
-541 FFALVLRAQRVLAG
+541 FFALVFRAQRALAG

-566 PTADPALC
+566 PNADPALC

-592 SLEGDGNETA
+592 AASDGEA
-602 GAEDEDED
+602 GLGKDESTKENVTSDLR
-610 EKKAP
+610 A
-615 RDGEKENRNGTV
+615 RDGDA
-627 GDGHAEARAGYA
+627 GDERAGYA
-639 ASRASFLASV
+639 ASRASFMASV

-654 AAGFVRADEEK
+654 AAGFAHADDEEK

-672 AAAAFRGACASALEG
+672 AAAAFRGACVSALEG
-687 PATAVSASFAWR
+687 PASAVSASFAWR
-699 RAFPVVAAGA
+699 RAFAVVAAGA
-709 DAGGKAKAPRA
+709 DAGGAAKAPRA

-732 APKEAEE
+732 AKEGEE
-739 ATRDEGFEGFEDGS
+739 TRHDEDEAFRDDGS
-753 VSSSSAFETVVF
+753 FSSAFETVVF

-772 AGKHSVGLLALRDG
+772 DGRHSVGLLALRDG

-806 AYTKGRVL
+806 AYTNGRVL
-814 ALCQPAGGANADPS
+814 ALCQPAGGADADPS

-839 DPRSAA
+839 DPREATRGDES
-845 REKKSA
+845 SS
-851 FPAGAFGLAALAR
+851 AGAFGFVALAT
-864 RDDGDD
+864 RDDDD
-870 FFDAAA
+870 DDDDDAT
-876 LEGEDAAALEH
+876 LEP

-896 ASSVA
+896 SSSVA
-901 SVSFGGGHGVV
+901 SVSFGGSASGPEPPRDDVV
-912 DMADEDAAP
+912 DMAEEELLSR
-921 PRRRALPGLEATA
+921 PRRRTLPGLQATA

-945 AVLVGSRRIALLD
+945 AVLVGSRRITLLD

-971 DEEEH
+971 DEEDDE
-976 E
+976 

>member
-1 MASSSEF
+1 MASSSKGAF

-14 GNPPVALS
+14 GNPPGAALS
-22 HHTPGNQS
+22 HHTQQTKQS

-131 AVTSLHWQIAPAS
+131 AVTSLHWQTAPAS

-162 PPRRSGAEKGGGAA
+162 PPRRSGAEKGAAAA
-176 AAAGGAKT
+176 AAAGAKT
-184 RGANA
+184 SG
-189 FRSALV
+189 FSHKSSALV

-214 TIALAAFGV
+214 TIALSAFGV
-223 VPLGSADLTTARGAG
+223 VPLGSADLTKTVARGVG
-238 IRENLRLARR
+238 VNEKSR
-248 NARDREGRVAVAD
+248 
-261 VAAEDDAKGKN
+261 
-272 ASASHGVVVQHAT
+272 GVVVQHAT

-297 GITAPSRTNVGDDE
+297 GVTERFRENGGDDDDIKK
-311 SATTSVASRNEI
+311 I

-368 AAWRRARGGFAQ
+368 AVWSRARGAFTK

-393 EAHASARR
+393 EAHAAARR
-401 LEARAN
+401 LEEQSGN
-407 PRDASS
+407 ASVHVG
-413 AASSEPLGMVSL
+413 LVSL

-459 KQIDAAATET
+459 KHIDAAATEV

-493 YARWRERTASVGL
+493 LARWRERTASAGL
-506 DETAMDAAVVA
+506 DETALDAAVA
-517 AERVALAAAA
+517 SAERVALAAAA
-527 AARVATETATGFRA
+527 AARVATETAAGFRA
-541 FFALVLRAQRVLAG
+541 FFALVFRAQRALAG

-566 PTADPALC
+566 PNADPALC

-592 SLEGDGNETA
+592 AASDGEASLGK
-602 GAEDEDED
+602 DESTKENVTSDLR
-610 EKKAP
+610 A
-615 RDGEKENRNGTV
+615 RDGDA
-627 GDGHAEARAGYA
+627 GDERAGCA
-639 ASRASFLASV
+639 ASRASFMASV

-654 AAGFVRADEEK
+654 AAGFAHADDEEK

-672 AAAAFRGACASALEG
+672 AAAAFRGACVAALEG
-687 PATAVSASFAWR
+687 PASAVSASFEWR
-699 RAFPVVAAGA
+699 RAFAVVAAGA
-709 DAGGKAKAPRA
+709 DAGGAAKAPRA

-732 APKEAEE
+732 AKEGEE
-739 ATRDEGFEGFEDGS
+739 TRHDEDEAFRDDGS
-753 VSSSSAFETVVF
+753 FSSAFETVVF

-772 AGKHSVGLLALRDG
+772 DGRHSVGLLALRDG

-806 AYTKGRVL
+806 AYTNGRVL
-814 ALCQPAGGANADPS
+814 ALCQPAGGAEADPG

-839 DPRSAA
+839 DPREATRGDESSSAG
-845 REKKSA
+845 
-851 FPAGAFGLAALAR
+851 GAFGFVALK
-864 RDDGDD
+864 RDDDD
-870 FFDAAA
+870 DDDAT
-876 LEGEDAAALEH
+876 LEP

-896 ASSVA
+896 SSSVA
-901 SVSFGGGHGVV
+901 SVSFGGSASGPEPPRDDVV
-912 DMADEDAAP
+912 DMAEEELLSR
-921 PRRRALPGLEATA
+921 PRRRTLPGLQATA

-945 AVLVGSRRIALLD
+945 AVLVGSRRITLLD

-971 DEEEH
+971 DEEDDE
-976 E
+976 

>member
-1 MASSSEF
+1 
-8 PAAGPA
+8 
-14 GNPPVALS
+14 
-22 HHTPGNQS
+22 
-30 FTLLHDK
+30 
-37 NMLAPASASSWCPTM
+37 
-52 DLLALATTDG
+52 
-62 QLSLSRLEWNK
+62 
-73 QGGERENK
+73 
-81 LWSTNP
+81 
-87 DAPVTSLGWR
+87 
-97 PDGKVL
+97 
-103 VSGHADGTVVLH
+103 
-115 HVEDG
+115 
-120 ETLHVSKPHAR
+120 
-131 AVTSLHWQIAPAS
+131 
-144 DAARSAFAHQ
+144 
-154 SAAARFTL
+154 
-162 PPRRSGAEKGGGAA
+162 
-176 AAAGGAKT
+176 
-184 RGANA
+184 
-189 FRSALV
+189 
-195 DHFDPP
+195 
-201 DRLTVL
+201 
-207 VSGDARG
+207 
-214 TIALAAFGV
+214 
-223 VPLGSADLTTARGAG
+223 
-238 IRENLRLARR
+238 
-248 NARDREGRVAVAD
+248 
-261 VAAEDDAKGKN
+261 
-272 ASASHGVVVQHAT
+272 
-285 ASPDLSRVLVGF
+285 
-297 GITAPSRTNVGDDE
+297 
-311 SATTSVASRNEI
+311 
-323 VASYVAVAR
+323 
-332 VPLLAARSRE
+332 
-342 LRDIAAHAAAL
+342 
-353 AAANDAVRERVAAAA
+353 
-368 AAWRRARGGFAQ
+368 
-380 AASLLARRAREEH
+380 
-393 EAHASARR
+393 
-401 LEARAN
+401 
-407 PRDASS
+407 
-413 AASSEPLGMVSL
+413 
-425 EDRFMA
+425 MA

-506 DETAMDAAVVA
+506 DETAMDAAVVS

-566 PTADPALC
+566 PAVDPALC

-592 SLEGDGNETA
+592 SLEGDGNETG
-602 GAEDEDED
+602 GAEDEDEDED

-699 RAFPVVAAGA
+699 RAFAVVAAGA
-709 DAGGKAKAPRA
+709 DAGGKAKAPQA
-720 THGGFADWSAWD
+720 THGGFADWSAWEV
-732 APKEAEE
+732 KEQEE
-739 ATRDEGFEGFEDGS
+739 VTRDEEEGFE
-753 VSSSSAFETVVF
+753 SSAFETVVF

-772 AGKHSVGLLALRDG
+772 AGRHSVGLLALRDG

-845 REKKSA
+845 RESA
-851 FPAGAFGLAALAR
+851 FPAGKSAFGLAALAR
-864 RDDGDD
+864 RDDGDEKND
-870 FFDAAA
+870 DAAA
-876 LEGEDAAALEH
+876 LEGATLEH

-901 SVSFGGGHGVV
+901 SVSFGTGASDGVV

-934 PLAVGPSKGLA
+934 PLAVGRSKGLA